1 MDCLISSFM
10 DSFDGRNR
18 AEGLQQGPP
27 SNNAASLASPH
38 QGLLEEGMQVK
49 SDIFSWM
56 ERNSRDSAAKGQT
69 VWKEVT

>member
-49 SDIFSWM
+49 SDIFS
-56 ERNSRDSAAKGQT
+56 
-69 VWKEVT
+69 